1 MKFDTSFFGPN
12 KNKLSPI
19 TYFTVLVVDDYRPAK
34 QLLGASLAAMSHI
47 GEIDF
52 ASSGE
57 EALQKVVKKK
67 YDLIFLDVTMPGL
80 NGFETC
86 ARIRELKGYE
96 ITPIVMVTGSNDP
109 ANKFQ
114 SFLSGC
120 TSYLTKPIQQKSF
133 RDLNMKMKTFM
144 EDCKAA

>member
-1 MKFDTSFFGPN
+1 MKMEKMFFPAL

-19 TYFTVLVVDDYRPAK
+19 SYYTVLVVDDYRPAK
-34 QLLGASLAAMSHI
+34 QMLGASLSALPQI

-57 EALQKVVKKK
+57 EALKKVVSRK

-86 ARIRELKGYE
+86 ARIRDIKGYE
-96 ITPIVMVTGSNDP
+96 ITPIIMVTGNNEPS
-109 ANKFQ
+109 NKFQ
-114 SFLSGC
+114 CFLSGC
-120 TSYLTKPIQQKSF
+120 TSYITKPIQQTPF
-133 RDLNMKMKTFM
+133 RELNMKMM
-144 EDCKAA
+144 SWLEDCKAA